1 MNLMNEKQLKI
12 QGLKKHRSCISR
24 GVGTIFF
31 WLTMNR
37 VNIYFTG
44 RLVFDVSNGHS
55 RQIRQNGE
63 LLVRM
68 CRMRVSFWRM
78 PANVSSI
85 ECIEYG
91 EKGWRMSVECSESGL
106 SRVANLANLANF

>member
-1 MNLMNEKQLKI
+1 MYKINLPWSTLILLLNNFILLKP
-12 QGLKKHRSCISR
+12 LNFKM
-24 GVGTIFF
+24 
-31 WLTMNR
+31 LAN
-37 VNIYFTG
+37 
-44 RLVFDVSNGHS
+44 LLSNDHS
-55 RQIRQNGE
+55 PQIRQNGE

-85 ECIEYG
+85 ECIESG
-91 EKGWRMSVECSESGL
+91 EKGWQMSVECSESGL